1 MQSMPINR
9 LKLSDAVGI
18 LKNMTGVTR
27 TRHTIYNWCI
37 DGRLSYSG
45 VRIYLGHEIVLGRCY
60 TTKADLRKFIE
71 ELRI

>member
-9 LKLSDAVGI
+9 MNLTDTVII
-18 LKNMTGVTR
+18 LKNMTGVSR
-27 TRHTIYNWCI
+27 TRHTISNWCI
-37 DGRLSYSG
+37 NGRLSYSKTR
-45 VRIYLGHEIVLGRCY
+45 VFLGHEVIFGRIY